1 MGFVELLTWVGW
13 TEKCWFN
20 FQILRR
26 AYFRRPFFY
35 FVEGRCQSTRWEE
48 STREAG
54 SGNVGHLA
62 YGGACCHLCLHPGRA
77 LSPLNGEVNLDMYDD
92 QAASRRFPYQ
102 DFFLVSFHLQY
113 GHGAKA
119 PEATYVFVER
129 ERTGLWSQN
138 SLTSFCESQAG
149 KCFQPQK
156 QAVGVNI
163 NLGQQKS
170 RHRV

>member
-1 MGFVELLTWVGW
+1 MGLVELLTWVGW

-35 FVEGRCQSTRWEE
+35 FVEGRCQSTCWEE

-102 DFFLVSFHLQY
+102 DFFLVSFTYNMVMGQKPQRPHTYLWKEKEQDC
-113 GHGAKA
+113 GAKTPSLA
-119 PEATYVFVER
+119 FVKVRLESASSHR
-129 ERTGLWSQN
+129 NRLW
-138 SLTSFCESQAG
+138 
-149 KCFQPQK
+149 
-156 QAVGVNI
+156 V
-163 NLGQQKS
+163 
-170 RHRV
+170 